1 MIRFGISLE
10 SISYYLGEKND
21 EMKTHSRG
29 AALQQF
35 ASEGEVASSLV
46 LSYTLVPV
54 QEEEGNAPVVSS
66 VVYSPQ
72 VGTMQN
78 DLPAPEFSEQHA
90 VAKASKIRVL

>member
-1 MIRFGISLE
+1 
-10 SISYYLGEKND
+10 
-21 EMKTHSRG
+21 MKTHLRG

-54 QEEEGNAPVVSS
+54 QEEEGNAPDVSS

-72 VGTMQN
+72 VGTA
-78 DLPAPEFSEQHA
+78 LTV
-90 VAKASKIRVL
+90 VAISARIDNAAFILVNNR

>member
-1 MIRFGISLE
+1 
-10 SISYYLGEKND
+10 
-21 EMKTHSRG
+21 MKTHSRG

-54 QEEEGNAPVVSS
+54 QEEEGNAPDVSS

-72 VGTMQN
+72 VGTGTMV
-78 DLPAPEFSEQHA
+78 PVRG
-90 VAKASKIRVL
+90 VAKYKGVVLPPHNA